1 MKLRKTPR
9 TRRVVKAARNRKR
22 ERDGMI
28 GQWNFINSGNASY
41 ILDLPHIGEG
51 DIITI
56 SDESGSSG
64 VIRIGDIPK
73 LKNPKRVHPA
83 RKRKAKQMMRPIV
96 PSAEWMSIGSG
107 QMQVEKISETQW
119 KVIGTGVSLCAAS

>member
-9 TRRVVKAARNRKR
+9 TRRVAKAARNRKR
-22 ERDGMI
+22 QRDGML
-28 GQWNFINSGNASY
+28 GVWSFANSTNASY
-41 ILDLPHIGEG
+41 ILDLPSISAG

-56 SDESGSSG
+56 SDASGSSG
-64 VIRIGDIPK
+64 IIRIEDIPE

-107 QMQVEKISETQW
+107 QMPVANPEVHQEKGRVTEHQ
-119 KVIGTGVSLCAAS
+119 

>member
-9 TRRVVKAARNRKR
+9 TRRVAKAARNRKR

-28 GQWNFINSGNASY
+28 GAWNFVSTSSANY
-41 ILDLPHIGEG
+41 ILDLPSISAG

-64 VIRIGDIPK
+64 IIRIEDIPE

-83 RKRKAKQMMRPIV
+83 RKRKAKQMMRPIIPDAQWV
-96 PSAEWMSIGSG
+96 SIGSG

-119 KVIGTGVSLCAAS
+119 KIIGTGVSLCAAS

>member
-9 TRRVVKAARNRKR
+9 TRRVAKAARERKR
-22 ERDGMI
+22 QRDGMI
-28 GQWNFINSGNASY
+28 GQWNFISSGTTSY
-41 ILDLPHIGEG
+41 TLDTSIDAG

-56 SDESGSSG
+56 SGESDSHEI
-64 VIRIGDIPK
+64 IRVGDIPK

-83 RKRKAKQMMRPIV
+83 RKRKAKQMIKRTKPGTQWV
-96 PSAEWMSIGSG
+96 SIGSG

-119 KVIGTGVSLCAAS
+119 KVIGTGIS